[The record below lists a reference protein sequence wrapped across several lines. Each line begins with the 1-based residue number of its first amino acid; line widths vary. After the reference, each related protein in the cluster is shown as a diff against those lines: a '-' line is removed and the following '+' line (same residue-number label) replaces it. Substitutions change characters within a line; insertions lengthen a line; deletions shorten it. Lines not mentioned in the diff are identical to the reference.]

1 MSDQK
6 QNKKRWW
13 RAVFYLYLV
22 IILLSLFTVAS
33 YTWFSLTRTPRV
45 SDMYMFINS
54 QTGFELATSPDSKE
68 WMLQL
73 DYRDLVAETAPLR
86 PVTWSD
92 SDQCFY
98 AANYGLDGRLT
109 DRWDKLSDEFNANRN
124 DAYGYYAK
132 MTFYAR
138 TGENVDVSL
147 SPAVEVDKGV
157 QGSGTYLIGTPI
169 WNAEEILHNNGGQG
183 AECAVRVGIRI
194 TKLDN
199 NRLPIEEESDFYIYE
214 PNSDLHIDGTE
225 GYMATPSIDG
235 LEHLVSEDR
244 LILQTSSTWTEA
256 YPIERDVVIKDLGE
270 FMTPTELFKLKSGEM
285 AKIDIYIWLEGQD
298 IDCTNKIS
306 AAQIMASI
314 QFKSE
319 AENGSGMQP
328 IE

>member
-1 MSDQK
+1 
-6 QNKKRWW
+6 
-13 RAVFYLYLV
+13 
-22 IILLSLFTVAS
+22 LFI
-33 YTWFSLTRTPRV
+33 F
-45 SDMYMFINS
+45 F
-54 QTGFELATSPDSKE
+54 F
-68 WMLQL
+68 
-73 DYRDLVAETAPLR
+73 
-86 PVTWSD
+86 
-92 SDQCFY
+92 
-98 AANYGLDGRLT
+98 
-109 DRWDKLSDEFNANRN
+109 RN
-124 DAYGYYAK
+124 
-132 MTFYAR
+132 
-138 TGENVDVSL
+138 
-147 SPAVEVDKGV
+147 
-157 QGSGTYLIGTPI
+157 
-169 WNAEEILHNNGGQG
+169 
-183 AECAVRVGIRI
+183 
-194 TKLDN
+194 
-199 NRLPIEEESDFYIYE
+199 EESDFYIYE